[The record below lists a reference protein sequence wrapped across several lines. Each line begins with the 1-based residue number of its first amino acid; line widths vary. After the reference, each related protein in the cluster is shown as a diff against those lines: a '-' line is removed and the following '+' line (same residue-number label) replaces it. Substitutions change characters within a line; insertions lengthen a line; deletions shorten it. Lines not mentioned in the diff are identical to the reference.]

1 MNYPDSIYTARMND
15 QQKAWFYAEY
25 DRARRDEIAGV
36 LFAFFLGGFGI
47 HHFYLRRNGLGL
59 AYLLLSWTGIPSILG
74 VIECFF
80 MPSRVR
86 AYNIVEA
93 SMIATQILAGTPPP
107 HPVSRPNARRL
118 SPTPVASRRTSTAK

>member
-15 QQKAWFYAEY
+15 QQRAWFYAEY

-47 HHFYLRRNGLGL
+47 HHFYLKQNGLGL
-59 AYLLLSWTGIPSILG
+59 VYLLLSWTGIPSILG

-80 MPSRVR
+80 MPGRVR
-86 AYNIVEA
+86 AYNAVEA
-93 SMIATQILAGTPPP
+93 SMISTHILAGAGIPMPSAGAV
-107 HPVSRPNARRL
+107 PVGSM
-118 SPTPVASRRTSTAK
+118 